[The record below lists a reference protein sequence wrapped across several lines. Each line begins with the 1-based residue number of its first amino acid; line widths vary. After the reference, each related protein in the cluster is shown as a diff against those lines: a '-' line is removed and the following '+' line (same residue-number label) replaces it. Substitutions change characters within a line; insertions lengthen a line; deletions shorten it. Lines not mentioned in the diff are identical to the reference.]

1 MSAHARL
8 GPSNHRWPH
17 CPGSVREEAAYPDV
31 AGAAAIDGTG
41 SHLLLEICLTGPMVP
56 AADYIGQII
65 GANHPDNPMGWLVNP
80 DRAERVQMCLDY
92 IDRRMDELQNLYPTC
107 IVAVEAESKAN
118 PGGMFGRDDWWG
130 TTDIT
135 ISVTDKDS
143 RLNSRIEDRLLYLEV
158 IDYKDG
164 REFVD
169 AKDNSQLIS
178 YAGGK
183 LRPYI
188 ASGPELVRP
197 FNTYGIQPVRMT
209 IVQPKTTPVVR
220 YHDMPVDI
228 LVTRLEELAWAAAA
242 TDKQDA
248 PLIAGKWCRW
258 CKHKN
263 NCTAK
268 NESGLSVAGGV
279 MSNIIVSDNQSIVE
293 VLQNAVMNL
302 GELSEEQLSQLA
314 DAREGIAN
322 IFDKVDKEIESRID
336 RGITVPGYAKEP
348 GRGTNKWNQ
357 PEAKIAE
364 ALKKY
369 KLKKDDIYETKLI
382 SPAGVAKLSQLTK
395 DQKDQITK
403 DLISYVAGDL
413 KLKKVSREIQK
424 PSIEEMFKD
433 VVAQSNTPVLQSP
446 PSDDISFM

>member
-56 AADYIGQII
+56 AAQYIGQII

-92 IDRRMDELQNLYPTC
+92 IDRRMDELQNLFPGCDVT
-107 IVAVEAESKAN
+107 VEAESKAN

-135 ISVTDKDS
+135 ISVIRK
-143 RLNSRIEDRLLYLEV
+143 NSDDLWFLEV

-169 AKDNSQLIS
+169 AAENSQLIS

-228 LVTRLEELAWAAAA
+228 LVNRLEELAWAANQ
-242 TDKQDA
+242 TDDPNA
-248 PLIAGKWCRW
+248 PLVSGKWCRW

-263 NCTAK
+263 NCTAN
-268 NESGLSVAGGV
+268 NETGLST
-279 MSNIIVSDNQSIVE
+279 MSNIIATDDQSIIE
-293 VLQNAVMNL
+293 VLQNAVMNI

-314 DAREGIAN
+314 DAREAVVN
-322 IFDKVDKEIESRID
+322 IFDKIDKEIESRID

-413 KLKKVSREIQK
+413 KLKKVSRDKQK
-424 PSIEEMFKD
+424 PSVEEMFKN

>member
-56 AADYIGQII
+56 AAQYIGQII
-65 GANHPDNPMGWLVNP
+65 GANHPDNPMGWIVNQ

-92 IDRRMDELQNLYPTC
+92 IDRRMDELRNLFPGCDVT
-107 IVAVEAESKAN
+107 VEAESKAN

-135 ISVTDKDS
+135 ISVINNYNILHD
-143 RLNSRIEDRLLYLEV
+143 NAERLLVYLEV

-209 IVQPKTTPVVR
+209 IVQPKTTPVIR

-228 LVTRLEELAWAAAA
+228 LVTRLEELAWAANQ
-242 TDKQDA
+242 TDDPNA
-248 PLIAGKWCRW
+248 PLVPGKWCRW

-263 NCTAK
+263 NCTAN
-268 NESGLSVAGGV
+268 NETGLST
-279 MSNIIVSDNQSIVE
+279 MSNIIATDDQSIIE
-293 VLQNAVMNL
+293 VLQNAVMNI

-314 DAREGIAN
+314 DAREAVVN
-322 IFDKVDKEIESRID
+322 IFDKIDKEIESRID

-395 DQKDQITK
+395 DQKDKITK
-403 DLISYVAGDL
+403 ELISYVAGDL

-424 PSIEEMFKD
+424 PSVEEMFKD